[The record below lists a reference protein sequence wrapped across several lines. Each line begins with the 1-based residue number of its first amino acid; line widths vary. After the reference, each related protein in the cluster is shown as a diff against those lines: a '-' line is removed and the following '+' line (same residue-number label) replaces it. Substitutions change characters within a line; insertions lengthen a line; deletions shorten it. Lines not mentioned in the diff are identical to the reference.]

1 LKLGFILGIIEVSR
15 ACIFKKLFFAMTI
28 ILTLFVI
35 GFEEHNNILIAGED
49 DVIEW
54 NNYEIEDI
62 LS

>member
-1 LKLGFILGIIEVSR
+1 M
-15 ACIFKKLFFAMTI
+15 FKKLFFAMTI

-35 GFEEHNNILIAGED
+35 RFEEQNNILIAGED
-49 DVIEW
+49 DAIEW